1 MLWNNIWIIHH
12 ENEEEKNSFE
22 KSIKSNLTT
31 TIERIKNQ
39 LKRTFKLKVDKE
51 YRKILKDK
59 TTKFLDKFIYVIA
72 LFWPIMTV
80 PQIIKIR
87 ETKDIFWLSIR
98 TWSAYLANSSFW
110 LIYWLLHKEKPIIIG
125 QIFWILV
132 NGSIFISIILYW

>member
-1 MLWNNIWIIHH
+1 MLWNDIWIVHH
-12 ENEEEKNSFE
+12 SNEEKNIFE
-22 KSIKSNLTT
+22 NKIKTKLGT
-31 TIERIKNQ
+31 TIEKIKNQ
-39 LKRTFKLKVDKE
+39 IKKTFKINPDKE

-72 LFWPIMTV
+72 LFWPIMTA

-87 ETKDIFWLSIR
+87 ETKDVVWLSIR
-98 TWSAYLANSSFW
+98 TRSAYLVNSSFW